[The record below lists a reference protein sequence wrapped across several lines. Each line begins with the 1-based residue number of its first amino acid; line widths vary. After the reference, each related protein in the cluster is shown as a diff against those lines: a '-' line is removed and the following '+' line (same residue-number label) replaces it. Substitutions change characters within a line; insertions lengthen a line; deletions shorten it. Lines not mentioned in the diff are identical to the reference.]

1 MNERWV
7 QRVNLKP
14 IKPCVRRLLQKS
26 FCFNDEFIF
35 KAVPILLRGIPPLTA
50 AQRALQCWAFS
61 PTCSLLKQRGLPRA
75 ESVPSWLS
83 PPKSH
88 PQPAATEVS
97 VNTPQTPAKQAGQL
111 GGATQPH
118 GKATDS
124 LSPSKGPSWIFY
136 GWSVNLTWLPLAALF
151 KSNCLENIIL
161 KNF

>member
-1 MNERWV
+1 MCPAV
-7 QRVNLKP
+7 VSFLAH
-14 IKPCVRRLLQKS
+14 LL
-26 FCFNDEFIF
+26 F
-35 KAVPILLRGIPPLTA
+35 V
-50 AQRALQCWAFS
+50 
-61 PTCSLLKQRGLPRA
+61 KQRGLPRA

-88 PQPAATEVS
+88 PQPAAAEVS

-111 GGATQPH
+111 GGTTQPH

-151 KSNCLENIIL
+151 KSNCLENIIH
-161 KNF
+161 KNFKKHHTWKTLHKIPILLSKHNSWRDWRILSALTGMELTCLCWNSTWPWL